1 MRAILAVALLIA
13 SAAALS
19 QPPTSTPSK
28 TRQEQK
34 TETGKTA
41 KDPKATQDESKTSP
55 LSVTIDSPVT
65 VQKSEQ
71 DRHTEARDSEHKA
84 SNEWWLIIWTAV
96 LACIT
101 LLLAGITAVLA
112 RYTYKLWYDTTKASE
127 RQSGEMRES
136 LAIAERNAKTAED
149 NIDLARKEFISTHR
163 PRLIVR
169 RVSVDTVRGT
179 GISDVLKVEF
189 VVANIGDT
197 KAKIIEM
204 STRIWFPESSLN
216 LPAVPPY
223 GESTYPGRSFE
234 SGASGPMTH
243 IDSAEMLARFQ
254 SQIKLAAFTAVDGGS
269 DSGPAFLFIGY
280 IVYEDELK
288 RKCRT
293 AFCRIYNFATQRFD
307 PIPHPDY
314 EYQD

>member
-112 RYTYKLWYDTTKASE
+112 RYTYKLWYDTTKAS
-127 RQSGEMRES
+127 R
-136 LAIAERNAKTAED
+136 
-149 NIDLARKEFISTHR
+149 
-163 PRLIVR
+163 
-169 RVSVDTVRGT
+169 
-179 GISDVLKVEF
+179 
-189 VVANIGDT
+189 
-197 KAKIIEM
+197 
-204 STRIWFPESSLN
+204 
-216 LPAVPPY
+216 
-223 GESTYPGRSFE
+223 
-234 SGASGPMTH
+234 
-243 IDSAEMLARFQ
+243 
-254 SQIKLAAFTAVDGGS
+254 QIKLTTLF
-269 DSGPAFLFIGY
+269 SGTVETHRLAHG
-280 IVYEDELK
+280 
-288 RKCRT
+288 RH
-293 AFCRIYNFATQRFD
+293 Q
-307 PIPHPDY
+307 
-314 EYQD
+314 